1 MGIPPWAWLN
11 PLAHG
16 TPIELATLAARDRT
30 DQTSPAD
37 VHDTSW
43 AAVVAMLASELVDD
57 DDVGRQQEALVRL
70 KLQLAAGATQISTRL
85 LDR

>member
-57 DDVGRQQEALVRL
+57 DDVGRPQEALVRL